1 MEYQGHVI
9 GVNAVKYV
17 NDEKQSDIQK

>member
-9 GVNAVKYV
+9 GVNTVKYV